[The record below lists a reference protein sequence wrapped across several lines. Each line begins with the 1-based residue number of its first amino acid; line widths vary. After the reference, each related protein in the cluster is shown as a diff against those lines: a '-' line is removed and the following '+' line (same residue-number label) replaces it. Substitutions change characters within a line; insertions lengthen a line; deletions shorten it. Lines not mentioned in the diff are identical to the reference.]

1 MISWRIVPLIFS
13 LARGSTW
20 NYGHCYERMENVDT
34 CNDPEHWGSH
44 YDACRGESQSPI
56 DISDPVEANLG
67 RIKFTN
73 FAKYFN
79 DIEIENNGHSLQLN
93 KLNKGFFRLLQPKIS
108 GMHSVLWHIKIKRN
122 TQIVLSIL
130 VFAFIYRRGVKR

>member
-20 NYGHCYERMENVDT
+20 NYGHCYERMENIDT

-44 YDACRGESQSPI
+44 YDTCRGEFQSPI

-108 GMHSVLWHIKIKRN
+108 GK
-122 TQIVLSIL
+122 SIL
-130 VFAFIYRRGVKR
+130 YSGIFI